1 MPHPLRVSF
10 PEYLD
15 YISSLFITARS
26 STVITGYW
34 RSGTTWV
41 QQVISHSLQ
50 ARRIFEPLYP
60 KIIRYSRLRPTY
72 VSKIGGERPLDA
84 AWMPFSKGNLPV
96 SFQKY
101 LRDCLTGRICL
112 THQSGIKGY
121 WLRSARNTQWE
132 ALQPRVVVKFVRGQ
146 LMLPGLLSTFDVPI
160 LHLRRDPRAVL
171 ASFKRKGWVDWF
183 RCDTPLQHLL
193 LRGGDGREEYFGQW
207 RNDIEQIDH
216 AGSAFGQ
223 AAAYWVLT
231 ERYVDEV
238 PAENENVRIVRF
250 QRLKEERNSYLLD
263 VLDALGVEGA
273 EPVPEDIFEKRS
285 MTAQESTEDA
295 QVQGN
300 SGWEDTL
307 TTSEVNEIDHALDV
321 FDFTSSAYTE

>member
-1 MPHPLRVSF
+1 M
-10 PEYLD
+10 
-15 YISSLFITARS
+15 
-26 STVITGYW
+26 
-34 RSGTTWV
+34 
-41 QQVISHSLQ
+41 
-50 ARRIFEPLYP
+50 
-60 KIIRYSRLRPTY
+60 
-72 VSKIGGERPLDA
+72 
-84 AWMPFSKGNLPV
+84 
-96 SFQKY
+96 
-101 LRDCLTGRICL
+101 
-112 THQSGIKGY
+112 
-121 WLRSARNTQWE
+121 
-132 ALQPRVVVKFVRGQ
+132 
-146 LMLPGLLSTFDVPI
+146 PI